1 MHPQSN
7 SNVELVIL
15 DNPDDLSRE
24 AAKRLV
30 EYNKECVAQKER
42 FTLALSGGNTPR
54 NLYNLLAQSPARENI
69 DWLNTY
75 LFFGDERCVPPEHE
89 DSNYWMVR
97 ESLLDK
103 VSIPFANVFRMEG
116 ENPDPEKAA
125 SLYATQL
132 QEFFELESGDG
143 PSPEN
148 FPSFDLVLL
157 GMGPDGH
164 TASLFPGTAALQER
178 GRPVTANFVPK
189 FDAYRITLT
198 APTINRAA
206 QVWFLVTGEDK
217 AENLQR
223 ALEGEYQPQTLPSQ
237 LIKPHSGK
245 LVWFMDKAAA
255 SRLTRS

>member
-1 MHPQSN
+1 MQPQTN
-7 SNVELVIL
+7 SNFELVIFENASEL
-15 DNPDDLSRE
+15 NQ
-24 AAKRLV
+24 AVANRLV
-30 EYNKECVAQKER
+30 DYNKECITQKER

-54 NLYNLLAQSPARENI
+54 SLYNLLAQSPARENI

-75 LFFGDERCVPPEHE
+75 LFFGDERCVPPDHT
-89 DSNYWMVR
+89 DSNYRMVR

-125 SLYATQL
+125 ATYAAQL

-189 FDAYRITLT
+189 FDSYRITLT

-206 QVWFLVTGEDK
+206 QVWFMVTGADK

-223 ALEGEYQPQTLPSQ
+223 VLEGEFQPQSLPSQ
-237 LIKPHSGK
+237 LIKPQGGK
-245 LVWFMDKAAA
+245 LVWFVDKAAA
-255 SRLTRS
+255 ARLIQP